1 MITKYHHR
9 ASKLKDHKIGRSP
22 YLLETQ
28 YKDFLRELVKFKAE
42 KQSSTAAIMY
52 YINKSC
58 RINRTSVIHID
69 RPTMQEV
76 LA

>member
-28 YKDFLRELVKFKAE
+28 YIKIFYGNLVKFKAE

-52 YINKSC
+52 YINKTCSV
-58 RINRTSVIHID
+58 NTTSVIHID
-69 RPTMQEV
+69 RPTM
-76 LA
+76 